1 MTNEIKNNATSIV
14 TNAIFSA
21 FPEAV
26 NIREGSKNTICIPTS
41 VVDDEGNTIYVSV
54 NVSVKNNKATKR
66 TEAFDFEAA
75 KENYAAY
82 MTEKVEKAAA
92 RPAPKNPA
100 DSEAAQRREARMV
113 VLRDF
118 FMNKAEPD
126 KGYTSTEVHDL
137 LPEIYADATIMI
149 TGTDLKRLYE
159 EGLAEMR
166 MVEGKKNYFTV

>member
-82 MTEKVEKAAA
+82 MTEKAE
-92 RPAPKNPA
+92 RPRPVLL
-100 DSEAAQRREARMV
+100 RRIRPIAKPHSAGKRAWLYFV
-113 VLRDF
+113 
-118 FMNKAEPD
+118 
-126 KGYTSTEVHDL
+126 TSS
-137 LPEIYADATIMI
+137 
-149 TGTDLKRLYE
+149 
-159 EGLAEMR
+159 
-166 MVEGKKNYFTV
+166 